1 MDKGQNFKNVLKVLS
16 KSGGYEI
23 LKALKNEK
31 RWSLLEEFIK
41 DKRTLSFRLK
51 ELKQLG
57 IVEVRKVEDTPKGTT
72 VYSLTPFGKRL
83 LFVLESLEEEYN
95 EVSE

>member
-1 MDKGQNFKNVLKVLS
+1 MDNDQNFKEVLKVLS

-31 RWSLLEEFIK
+31 RWSLLEGLVK

-51 ELKQLG
+51 ELKRLG
-57 IVEVRKVEDTPKGTT
+57 IVEIKKVEDTPKGTT
-72 VYSLTPFGKRL
+72 VYSLTPFGKKL
-83 LFVLESLEEEYN
+83 LKVLENLEEEYDTIIQ
-95 EVSE
+95 